1 MCKLQRCRAER
12 APDKDRWPVLKTDGH
27 WVLHRIA
34 GGDLGSSGGRRAVNQ
49 ERIAL
54 RVLALIKPNR
64 FLLEWYRYT
73 HRLFGSYCH
82 GNTSYNTYCVKH
94 LHHCHKTYRIVAAV
108 PLHSRFFFF
117 APVRQAFMSGNGE
130 EQMITPCHPQNGH
143 LTRSLKYFDQNLFT
157 FGCGSFSSN

>member
-1 MCKLQRCRAER
+1 MCKLQRCTAEG

-54 RVLALIKPNR
+54 RGLTLIKPNR

-82 GNTSYNTYCVKH
+82 GNTS
-94 LHHCHKTYRIVAAV
+94 
-108 PLHSRFFFF
+108 
-117 APVRQAFMSGNGE
+117 
-130 EQMITPCHPQNGH
+130 
-143 LTRSLKYFDQNLFT
+143 
-157 FGCGSFSSN
+157 